1 MKKLLIT
8 LGLLPIVLGLLLAAL
23 IGVAIQQDKMS
34 KSDLRFLV
42 DLGKRHGPG
51 AIVDVITRQVYGVDS
66 ASGADPSYGRT
77 QIAGRG
83 HAPWV
88 LRGNLDGRPRMLQFA
103 LAPRLWAA

>member
-83 HAPWV
+83 LSAMASWYESLSMNVSPISH
-88 LRGNLDGRPRMLQFA
+88 LS
-103 LAPRLWAA
+103 